1 MESGRVFFAAH
12 LGEIVVFVLARR
24 PKLHLF
30 FFWRRRVVPS
40 WKGHQRFFWGVDI
53 VSVWGV
59 TPGSLTYPL
68 KMDSR
73 KTVWEGNFSGAVL
86 NIGRYSGVH
95 VTQQMFFSKT
105 KALTRISCFFDL
117 NRREMDAVRAMLVNI
132 ATFAL
137 LPKFS
142 GKSIASW
149 QVESVPQRF
158 SRSLLVGFVVESLGH
173 VRWPLLEVL
182 EVFCDFTDF
191 FGFVSFSLWKLMH
204 PSIEK
209 LATWIS
215 HEVRINAWLVGCVAP
230 IYWPFTNFLGH
241 PSRWWFQRFY
251 EKNTTVMGLKPRF
264 RLQVATISY

>member
-1 MESGRVFFAAH
+1 MKIFLPSYIGIHNKPMKRIPINQPGFNGKWEGFFRSSF
-12 LGEIVVFVLARR
+12 GEIVVFVGEEAEA
-24 PKLHLF
+24 PSV

-40 WKGHQRFFWGVDI
+40 WKGHQRFFWGGDI

-149 QVESVPQRF
+149 QVEVFPRDSRGRF
-158 SRSLLVGFVVESLGH
+158 L
-173 VRWPLLEVL
+173 
-182 EVFCDFTDF
+182 
-191 FGFVSFSLWKLMH
+191 
-204 PSIEK
+204 
-209 LATWIS
+209 
-215 HEVRINAWLVGCVAP
+215 
-230 IYWPFTNFLGH
+230 
-241 PSRWWFQRFY
+241 
-251 EKNTTVMGLKPRF
+251 
-264 RLQVATISY
+264 